1 MPFATPA
8 SLETGTMQQPL
19 KALVVDD
26 NRDFADSFAVVLDA
40 MDCETEV
47 AYDVISALH
56 SAVRRRPQIV
66 FLDLALGQEN
76 GSQVLS
82 ALRRMYKGDEQLT
95 VACLT
100 GHVSFETELAC
111 RKAGFDLFL
120 MKPVSF
126 DRVRD
131 ALAGC
136 RAVAARADATG
147 GDDSGAT

>member
-1 MPFATPA
+1 MH
-8 SLETGTMQQPL
+8 QPL

-56 SAVRRRPQIV
+56 SAVRRRPDIV

-76 GSQVLS
+76 GSQVLA
-82 ALRRMYKGDEQLT
+82 ALRRMYRGDEQLT

-100 GHVSFETELAC
+100 GHVSHETEMMC

-136 RAVAARADATG
+136 RAVAAQADAM
-147 GDDSGAT
+147 DDHGAEP

>member
-1 MPFATPA
+1 MH
-8 SLETGTMQQPL
+8 QPL

-56 SAVRRRPQIV
+56 SAVRRRPDIV

-76 GSQVLS
+76 GSQVLA
-82 ALRRMYKGDEQLT
+82 ALRRMYRGDEQLT

-100 GHVSFETELAC
+100 GHVSHETEMMC

-136 RAVAARADATG
+136 RAVAAQADAI
-147 GDDSGAT
+147 DDHGAEP

>member
-1 MPFATPA
+1 
-8 SLETGTMQQPL
+8 MQQPL

-47 AYDVISALH
+47 AYDVMSALH

-136 RAVAARADATG
+136 RAVAARAAATG
-147 GDDSGAT
+147 GDDSEA

>member
-1 MPFATPA
+1 MPQ
-8 SLETGTMQQPL
+8 LL

-26 NRDFADSFAVVLDA
+26 NRDFADSFAEVLNA
-40 MDCETEV
+40 MDCETQV
-47 AYDVISALH
+47 AYDAINALR
-56 SAVRRRPQIV
+56 AALGRRPEIV

-100 GHVSFETELAC
+100 GHVGVETEMMC

-120 MKPVSF
+120 VKPVSL
-126 DRVRD
+126 DRVRE

-136 RAVAARADATG
+136 RAVAAALAKDEAAEGRG
-147 GDDSGAT
+147 PRPS